1 MAPERRRNRR
11 AAANAKLPRGEVVWP
26 KRFTVARLDVGLMN
40 ELFEDEVLNKGLLR
54 PCEMPKM
61 LFCDGCIVDP
71 VRHDSMVAPERRR
84 LTRRRSAA
92 SASESAAAP
101 R

>member
-61 LFCDGCIVDP
+61 LFCDGCGA
-71 VRHDSMVAPERRR
+71 RQHGSTREKAPNETSLSGER
-84 LTRRRSAA
+84 
-92 SASESAAAP
+92 
-101 R
+101 

>member
-1 MAPERRRNRR
+1 
-11 AAANAKLPRGEVVWP
+11 
-26 KRFTVARLDVGLMN
+26 MN

-84 LTRRRSAA
+84 LTAEFSGER
-92 SASESAAAP
+92 SESGST
-101 R
+101 RC